1 MKRLVCLVL
10 AIGALGAAF
19 PGAALAQGPPP
30 WAQGPP
36 SWVPGPPD
44 GSQGQSFHACQNGQ
58 GFHAVFC

>member
-1 MKRLVCLVL
+1 MKRLVALVL
-10 AIGALGAAF
+10 AIGALGAF
-19 PGAALAQGPPP
+19 PGVAVAQGPPP

-44 GSQGQSFHACQNGQ
+44 GSQGQSFHACNGPGQ